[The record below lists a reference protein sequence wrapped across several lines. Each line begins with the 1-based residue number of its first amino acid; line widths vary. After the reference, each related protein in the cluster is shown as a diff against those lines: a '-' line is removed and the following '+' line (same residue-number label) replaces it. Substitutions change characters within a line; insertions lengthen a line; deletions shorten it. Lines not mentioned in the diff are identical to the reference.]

1 MTRRTLILVAGLPG
15 TGKSRLGERI
25 RSRFAGCR
33 EVSIDAIKEE
43 LWDTEGFEG
52 PEEKRALDARA
63 LEVYVE
69 RIDRAM
75 REATVVLSDY
85 PFSIKQG
92 PALAA
97 LCRERGFT
105 PVTVR
110 LVADLDVLYTRQ
122 RNRDLDASR
131 HPGHVLTRYR
141 PGEMVP
147 VRTDAD
153 GLLTRQEFHRRCTTR
168 GYDTFSLGDLLEVD
182 MTDFSTVDHDAILTW
197 LAERVEG

>member
-15 TGKSRLGERI
+15 TGKSHLGERI

-33 EVSIDAIKEE
+33 EVSLDAIKEE
-43 LWDTEGFEG
+43 LWDAEGFEG
-52 PEEKRALDARA
+52 PKEKEALNARA
-63 LEVYVE
+63 LKLFRE

-75 REATVVLSDY
+75 RDATVVLSDY
-85 PFSIKQG
+85 PFSAKQG

-97 LCRERGFT
+97 LCRARGFT

-141 PGEMVP
+141 PGETVP
-147 VRTDAD
+147 VRTEAD

-168 GYDTFSLGDLLEVD
+168 GYDAFVLGELLEVD
-182 MTDFSTVDHDAILTW
+182 TTDLDAVDHDGILTW
-197 LAERVEG
+197 LAEHIED